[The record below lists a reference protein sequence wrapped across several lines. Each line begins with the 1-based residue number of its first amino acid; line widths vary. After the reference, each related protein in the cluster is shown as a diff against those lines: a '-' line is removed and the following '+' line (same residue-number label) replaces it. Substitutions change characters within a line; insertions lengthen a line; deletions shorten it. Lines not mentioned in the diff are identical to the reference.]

1 MALSENFRDFQR
13 LNFGPP
19 KEVQLEHPG
28 MSHRPNVLMTSLFV
42 AQITELIIYLL
53 EVLLKFTIL
62 KPYVNDS
69 SYA

>member
-28 MSHRPNVLMTSLFV
+28 MSYSPNGLMTSLFV
-42 AQITELIIYLL
+42 KGK
-53 EVLLKFTIL
+53 VLLDQFRGSTQFYLFALTVLYNGQIL
-62 KPYVNDS
+62 
-69 SYA
+69 